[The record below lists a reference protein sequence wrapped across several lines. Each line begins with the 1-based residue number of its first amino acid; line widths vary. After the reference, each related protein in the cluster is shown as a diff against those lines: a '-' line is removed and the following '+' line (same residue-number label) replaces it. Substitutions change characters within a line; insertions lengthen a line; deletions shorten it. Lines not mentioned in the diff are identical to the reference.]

1 MELSNA
7 LLIGAYV
14 TIVIQTINLLLRDYS
29 VFKVLIGHTVPMAL
43 TFMLVT
49 CGILFG
55 GVIWMVINIGISV
68 LISILCT
75 ALVEIVIEDK

>member
-29 VFKVLIGHTVPMAL
+29 VFKVLIVHTVPMAL

-55 GVIWMVINIGISV
+55 GVIWMLINIGISI

-75 ALVEIVIEDK
+75 ALIEDK